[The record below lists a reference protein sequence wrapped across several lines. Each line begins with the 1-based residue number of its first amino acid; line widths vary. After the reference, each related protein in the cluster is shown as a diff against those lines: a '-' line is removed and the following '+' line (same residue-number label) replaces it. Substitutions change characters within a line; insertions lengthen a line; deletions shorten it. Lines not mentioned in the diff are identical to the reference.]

1 MENIE
6 NLVNIAHDLA
16 DRAAQLSKQYF
27 RQQRQT
33 MLKQDHSPVTDADLA
48 IEYSLKE
55 HLRRVLPHHSTWGEE
70 YGLQQANSEYIWLID
85 PIDGTTSFACG
96 KPSFCTLIALV
107 KNDLPVIGIIDQP
120 IMQER
125 WCGIWQQSST
135 YNHAPC
141 CTQMQSAMLRLSCTT
156 PLMFNIEQWEKFLLL
171 KAHAS
176 VISFGG
182 DGYAYGL
189 LASGFID
196 IIFEANL
203 KPYDVAA
210 LIPIIQGAGGV
221 ITDWQGNDIV
231 VNQFNGTVLAT
242 ANPQLQEKFLKLIN

>member
-6 NLVNIAHDLA
+6 NFVRIAHYLA

-27 RQQRQT
+27 RQQKQAL
-33 MLKQDHSPVTDADLA
+33 LKQDHSPVTEADLA
-48 IEYSLKE
+48 IEYAIKKYLGE
-55 HLRRVLPHHSTWGEE
+55 MLPNHGIWGEE
-70 YGLQQANSEYIWLID
+70 YGLQQTHSEYLWLID

-96 KPSFCTLIALV
+96 KPTFCTLIALV
-107 KNDLPVIGIIDQP
+107 KNDLPILGIIDQP

-125 WCGIWQQSST
+125 WCGIWQQPST
-135 YNHAPC
+135 YNGTPC
-141 CTQMQSAMLRLSCTT
+141 VTKMQSGMLRLSCTT
-156 PLMFNIEQWEKFLLL
+156 PLMFNAEQWEKFLLL

-176 VISFGG
+176 IISFGG

-189 LASGFID
+189 LASGLID
-196 IIFEANL
+196 VIFEANL

-221 ITDWQGNDIV
+221 MTDWQGNNIKL
-231 VNQFNGTVLAT
+231 NQFNGTVLAT
-242 ANPQLQEKFLKLIN
+242 AHPQLQEKFLKLIN